1 MTAFLERL
9 LIIVLFPIALAIA
22 IRVLLGIGVGILMAK
37 NCIAPVLFLLIAA
50 MPLRAQEI
58 PLEQYV
64 RDYFRQKALKEK
76 TEQEARKAQPKP
88 TPTPT
93 PLPPVDI
100 FAPYHA
106 PSLLD
111 SIPRR
116 DYKPI
121 YIRPELVP
129 TPTPVP
135 TPQPKSRPTRK
146 PTRKTFY
153 VSQ

>member
-1 MTAFLERL
+1 MT
-9 LIIVLFPIALAIA
+9 
-22 IRVLLGIGVGILMAK
+22 K

-58 PLEQYV
+58 PLEQY
-64 RDYFRQKALKEK
+64 RREYWRQKALKQK
-76 TEQEARKAQPKP
+76 AEQEALKAQPK
-88 TPTPT
+88 PTPT

-121 YIRPELVP
+121 YVRPESVP
-129 TPTPVP
+129 TPTPKS
-135 TPQPKSRPTRK
+135 TPQPKSRPTPK

-153 VSQ
+153 VR